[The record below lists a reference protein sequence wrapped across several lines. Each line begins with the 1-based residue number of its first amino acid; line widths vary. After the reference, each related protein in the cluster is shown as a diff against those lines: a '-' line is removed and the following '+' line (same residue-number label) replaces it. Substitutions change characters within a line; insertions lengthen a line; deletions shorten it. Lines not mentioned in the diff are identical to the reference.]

1 MKATL
6 SDQKGDIT
14 HKDILLHEHSVPAR
28 EEKHAAP

>member
-6 SDQKGDIT
+6 SNPKGKIT

-28 EEKHAAP
+28 EEEHAAS